1 MPTNHK
7 TNDNDLG
14 GLFVRHLAGK
24 MASALEG
31 NPHPNY
37 IADRNVA
44 HKEDFSQEVA
54 YGTTWWEALSVE
66 SSVSVV
72 EDNL

>member
-7 TNDNDLG
+7 TNDNPLG

-24 MASALEG
+24 MASALS
-31 NPHPNY
+31 HPNY
-37 IADRNVA
+37 IPDRSVP

-54 YGTTWWEALSVE
+54 YGTNWWEALSVE
-66 SSVSVV
+66 KSVSVV
-72 EDNL
+72 EDNP